1 MHPRAVRLRWLHG
14 AFADYE
20 QLLMGTVY
28 FTYRPQRDP
37 GNGKYRDSAC
47 IRNFE
52 FIMRTGA
59 TLILPVLFGENG
71 ILFAEVLAWMG
82 ADLVLIPGYLYMR
95 KSCFRAD
102 RTRVMFKAQFEVLRK
117 RKTSPTAGGS
127 GWKLLCR
134 RAGFSQ
140 RRFCW

>member
-1 MHPRAVRLRWLHG
+1 MSSFLWVLYILHIVRSVIQG
-14 AFADYE
+14 
-20 QLLMGTVY
+20 MGNTVI
-28 FTYRPQRDP
+28 PLVS
-37 GNGKYRDSAC
+37 G
-47 IRNFE
+47 IFE

-82 ADLVLIPGYLYMR
+82 ADLVLIPGYFYMR

-134 RAGFSQ
+134 RAGFFSAPVLLVVA
-140 RRFCW
+140 

>member
-1 MHPRAVRLRWLHG
+1 MSSFLWVLYILHIVRSVIQG
-14 AFADYE
+14 
-20 QLLMGTVY
+20 MGNTVI
-28 FTYRPQRDP
+28 PLVS
-37 GNGKYRDSAC
+37 G
-47 IRNFE
+47 IFE

-82 ADLVLIPGYLYMR
+82 ADLVLIPGYFYMR

>member
-1 MHPRAVRLRWLHG
+1 MSSFLWVLYILHIVRSVIQG
-14 AFADYE
+14 
-20 QLLMGTVY
+20 MGNTVI
-28 FTYRPQRDP
+28 PLVS
-37 GNGKYRDSAC
+37 G
-47 IRNFE
+47 IFE

-117 RKTSPTAGGS
+117 RKPALRREVPVGSSCAAGLVFLSAGSAGSSLRSP
-127 GWKLLCR
+127 
-134 RAGFSQ
+134 Q
-140 RRFCW
+140 FCPQIP

>member
-1 MHPRAVRLRWLHG
+1 MSSFLWVLYILHIVRSVIQG
-14 AFADYE
+14 
-20 QLLMGTVY
+20 MGNTVI
-28 FTYRPQRDP
+28 PLVS
-37 GNGKYRDSAC
+37 G
-47 IRNFE
+47 IFE

-82 ADLVLIPGYLYMR
+82 ADLVLIPGYFICE

-102 RTRVMFKAQFEVLRK
+102 WTRVMFKAQFEARRKKKTALR
-117 RKTSPTAGGS
+117 REVPVGSSCAAG
-127 GWKLLCR
+127 L
-134 RAGFSQ
+134 FFQ

>member
-1 MHPRAVRLRWLHG
+1 MSSFLWVLYILHIVRSVIQG
-14 AFADYE
+14 
-20 QLLMGTVY
+20 MGNTVI
-28 FTYRPQRDP
+28 PLVS
-37 GNGKYRDSAC
+37 G
-47 IRNFE
+47 IFE

-95 KSCFRAD
+95 KKLHFRAD
-102 RTRVMFKAQFEVLRK
+102 RTKVMFKAQFEVLRK

-127 GWKLLCR
+127 DRKLLCR
-134 RAGFSQ
+134 RAGFFQ
-140 RRFCW
+140 HRFCW